1 MSIREFE
8 SKQVKAPFLGKPHY
22 SISGLDQLG
31 LNLTSERIFDL
42 ILPGLNNVTQRIR
55 YYSFYCWFF
64 DWYASEIGNTSA
76 KIQNTYLRRAEFL
89 AALIAA
95 YRDNGGVPGIT
106 KARAI
111 YEESNDTID
120 LILGTQEGSTSEGS
134 YWKNSRGVLGQ
145 YYISSIKQLGILR
158 DQGDNAGLY
167 VRTDFE
173 HDYKISG
180 KQLAEGFRNNISS
193 KESLFIDCVKN
204 NSVSKDTLKELS
216 EVFDLTQVPE
226 SSDEEHLLWRLLT
239 GVDKPKENDENFLR
253 KNTVDLLLKDVD
265 SLETEEKYNQLSVP
279 LKIYNEGFD
288 KEGDSTS
295 TLWYFFMLEQ
305 FWSVA
310 CTGCLNAVLSII
322 EDKAGSSWF
331 DETSLVNHTVDEITE
346 IFKSKNV
353 DADNQLFFDGTL
365 IEFRIDML
373 VELSKKE
380 KNPYLKILWA
390 ICAIQKLYIDN
401 RSNRDIL
408 LKVSQQY
415 KIHTPSSFLNT
426 LKDFD
431 NKQSLVTEDFLH
443 YFITRYV
450 LNRHHF
456 VALRKLNSTQNTAK
470 FYREDGMIKY
480 VSSFFYDYSSP
491 RIHTLYDFLS
501 DLNVID
507 KKNKSITTSGRQKLK
522 DLV

>member
-1 MSIREFE
+1 MCIRQFE
-8 SKQVKAPFLGKPHY
+8 IKQVKAPFLSKPHY

-64 DWYASEIGNTSA
+64 DWYASDIGNTSA
-76 KIQNTYLRRAEFL
+76 KVQNTYLRRAEFL
-89 AALIAA
+89 AALVAA
-95 YRDNGGVPGIT
+95 HRNNGGVPGIT
-106 KARAI
+106 KAKAI
-111 YEESNDTID
+111 YEKSSDVIE
-120 LILGTQEGSTSEGS
+120 LVLGTQEGSTSEGS
-134 YWKNSRGVLGQ
+134 YWKNSRGILGQ
-145 YYISSIKQLGILR
+145 YYINSIKQLGILR

-167 VRTDFE
+167 VRTHFE
-173 HDYKISG
+173 HDYKVSG
-180 KQLAEGFRNNISS
+180 KQLAEAFRNNISS
-193 KESLFIDCVKN
+193 RESLFIDCVKN
-204 NSVSKDTLKELS
+204 NSICKDSLEELS
-216 EVFDLTQVPE
+216 NFFDLTQVPKN
-226 SSDEEHLLWRLLT
+226 SDEEKLLWQLLT
-239 GVDKPKENDENFLR
+239 GVDKPKENEESFLR
-253 KNTVDLLLKDVD
+253 KSTVDLLLRDID

-279 LKIYNEGFD
+279 LKIYNEKLNED
-288 KEGDSTS
+288 SDSTS
-295 TLWYFFMLEQ
+295 KLWYFFMLEQ

-310 CTGCLNAVLSII
+310 CTGCLNAILSII
-322 EDKAGSSWF
+322 EDKAGNSWF
-331 DETSLVNHTVDEITE
+331 DETTLIKHTVEEITQ
-346 IFKSKNV
+346 IFNSKNV
-353 DADNQLFFDGTL
+353 NTDNQLFFDGT
-365 IEFRIDML
+365 IIDYRIDKL
-373 VELSKKE
+373 VDLSKKE

-401 RSNRDIL
+401 RSNRDVL

-426 LKDFD
+426 LTDFD
-431 NKQSLVTEDFLH
+431 KKQSLVIEDFLY

-470 FYREDGMIKY
+470 FYREEGMIRY
-480 VSSFFYDYSSP
+480 ISSFLYDYSSP

-507 KKNKSITTSGRQKLK
+507 KKNKSITSSGRQKLK